1 MLGFADQQ
9 LVTGLSILIAGY
21 VKYCEISVY
30 HFSIVTDLA
39 WLSSVTHM
47 LTVSCLRDH
56 FVENPCIRDSRA
68 IGMDCFLVM
77 LAVSCVFEVYHNY
90 LYPNTD
96 WSAPLRC
103 RFSADQGPPSP
114 VWVIHLSLLLLSH
127 PMSILCLYPQSS
139 LFKFCNKWVADRP
152 LLVWDGVVQK
162 CTEKN
167 RELKQLPRRN
177 IRQQCHGVGIYTTIL
192 GCIVVAFA
200 ADFVK
205 FFFMDQCGY
214 LYYIVGILQLFYDR
228 WRRDQLFPLD
238 GSENT
243 WGFGQLVPILLI
255 VIPHLSTVKLFYGK
269 NPIKTLHESC
279 ASDVS
284 LEIAEQRNHA
294 NSETEE

>member
-1 MLGFADQQ
+1 MYPRFTSYRHGLLSGHAGS
-9 LVTGLSILIAGY
+9 VMCIRGLSQLSLPKHRLERASTMPLLSRPRTTFAGLGHSSFPSAAQLSN
-21 VKYCEISVY
+21 VDTLFIS
-30 HFSIVTDLA
+30 SE
-39 WLSSVTHM
+39 
-47 LTVSCLRDH
+47 LTVQ
-56 FVENPCIRDSRA
+56 I
-68 IGMDCFLVM
+68 
-77 LAVSCVFEVYHNY
+77 
-90 LYPNTD
+90 
-96 WSAPLRC
+96 
-103 RFSADQGPPSP
+103 
-114 VWVIHLSLLLLSH
+114 
-127 PMSILCLYPQSS
+127 
-139 LFKFCNKWVADRP
+139 CNKWVADRP

-255 VIPHLSTVKLFYGK
+255 VIPLLSTVKLFYGK

-284 LEIAEQRNHA
+284 LEIAEQRSHA